1 MIIDATFWV
10 AISFFIFL
18 GVLIYFKIP
27 QKIISTLD
35 ETINSIKNEVDN
47 AEILKDESKN
57 ILSEYEKKISNAKKE
72 VKQMID
78 VATEEADKSV
88 LKTNEEFHTQ
98 MENRKKN
105 TDDRIKQMKNQA
117 LKDIKN
123 ASVKIS
129 IQAVE
134 VLLKNS
140 LDKNKLNKIFTSSI
154 EETKSA
160 LLRKPTQI
168 NNLNT
173 QKK

>member
-10 AISFFIFL
+10 AVSFFIFL
-18 GVLIYFKIP
+18 GVLIYFRIP
-27 QKIISTLD
+27 QKITNNLSD
-35 ETINSIKNEVDN
+35 SINKIKTEVDD
-47 AEILKDESKN
+47 AESLKDESKV
-57 ILSEYEKKISNAKKE
+57 ILSDYEKKISNAKAEIKKM
-72 VKQMID
+72 VD
-78 VATEEADKSV
+78 AASDDADRNV
-88 LKTNEEFHTQ
+88 LKTNEEFHVQ
-98 MENRKKN
+98 IENRKKS
-105 TDDRIKQMKNQA
+105 TEDQIKQMKNQA

-160 LLRKPTQI
+160 LKRKST
-168 NNLNT
+168 
-173 QKK
+173 

>member
-10 AISFFIFL
+10 AVSFFIFL

-27 QKIISTLD
+27 QKITSTLNNNIN
-35 ETINSIKNEVDN
+35 TIKTEVSD
-47 AEILKDESKN
+47 AELLKEESKN
-57 ILSEYEKKISNAKKE
+57 ILSEYEKKISSAKAE
-72 VKQMID
+72 VKQMVD
-78 VATEEADKSV
+78 AATDEADKNV
-88 LKTNEEFHTQ
+88 LKTNEEFHIQ

-105 TDDRIKQMKNQA
+105 TEDRIKQMKNQA

-140 LDKNKLNKIFTSSI
+140 LDKNKLNKIFDSSV

-160 LLRKPTQI
+160 LKSKST
-168 NNLNT
+168 
-173 QKK
+173 